1 MGSKS
6 LVVSNFLSFPAPGS
20 EFCGDSRNAGVY
32 RAYYP
37 HVLSGE
43 PPCGIF
49 TRSVS
54 CVGVI
59 CDLLE
64 RVYRIYESGAAAEP
78 ACAALNSAQL
88 SFFSGIAGRDVFA
101 AFAAVFLS
109 FFDCSASKLSDLF
122 SALST

>member
-20 EFCGDSRNAGVY
+20 ELCGDSRNAHFH
-32 RAYYP
+32 RTQYP
-37 HVLSGE
+37 RVLSGE
-43 PPCGIF
+43 PCRSIF
-49 TRSVS
+49 TGSVFS
-54 CVGVI
+54 VGVI
-59 CDLLE
+59 CDILE

-101 AFAAVFLS
+101 AFVAVFLS
-109 FFDCSASKLSDLF
+109 FFACSASKFSDRLR
-122 SALST
+122 ALST